1 MRKVLSLPPVLRA
14 GLPPLR
20 TERCRPGNPTFLT
33 AVLAALALLA
43 LAPAAAQEAADE
55 AASAVAD
62 SEAESQIATDPDTE
76 VVIVTGSRLKRSTYT
91 SVAPLQ
97 IITAEVARE
106 AGLVDA
112 GDIIQ
117 ESPASAGQQID
128 LTFHGFVLDDGP
140 GSQTANLRGLGAA
153 RTLVMINGRRVA
165 PAGVEGAPSAPSL
178 DVIPGTLVQN
188 YDQLLDGASSV
199 YGSDAVA
206 GVVNAIL
213 RKDFD
218 GLEVEVFPRFSEHG
232 AGREDVVNAAWGMNF
247 DRGFVGVGAQ
257 YVDWEAVTRADRPWT
272 AGCERHWEVDTAG
285 NIRTKDLWYEVN
297 YGMEMDDCAVG
308 SLAGRVFI
316 PGTNVG
322 SIYYTEGY
330 SNGGWG
336 NFSESSIY
344 GFGVDGDGDGRT
356 DINFRDYDLNGREQ
370 FAYLR
375 GARTTANAM
384 AYGEYTL
391 EGEMNLTPYFEILF
405 ATREYD
411 SNSGAG
417 QFFPDVPARNPYNL
431 CNPEGN
437 GIDCGLA
444 QDAFFTNPN
453 FVAQFANRWQGLC
466 AQYGIPLAGCTP
478 AVFGLLG
485 GPSGPIPTLPIVS
498 VRGDRNT
505 TETDV
510 SQWRYVVGLSG
521 DLPALNVG
529 SLQDWTFDVSVTH
542 SDASGDAH
550 RYGIRED
557 RYNLSVGAYSTTNT
571 PCEND
576 TGEELAHDTAAGC
589 VAVNMFAPSLYRGV
603 IGDFATP
610 AERNYLFDS
619 RDFETEYTQ
628 TTFTAFMT
636 GNLFELPGGPISAG
650 LGVEHRVDDIRS
662 VPDHVARDGLFWG
675 FFSDGGAVGDKYT
688 REAFGEVELPLLV
701 AAMPVSVNLSARWTD
716 DEYYGGAWTG
726 AAKIGWNVLD
736 SLLIRAT
743 WGTSYRA
750 PNLRELFL
758 QPQTGFVSVFDP
770 CLLPA
775 DAINDITGEYDPSLD
790 QREEH
795 VLQNCRANGVDP
807 TIANNNGFNSFSV
820 EVAASG
826 QLDLDEETSESI
838 SAGFAWEQPFTT
850 AFDLQVSGY
859 YYQIDIE
866 NTIIEPSAGYIVA
879 DCYYSLTGNS
889 AFCNRIERDADP
901 VQPFINY
908 INRGFLNRD
917 RQTVRG
923 VDVNVSFATTLTV
936 LERPVDVEFDTI
948 FHRQIEF
955 STLFVNDEGVPD
967 LNLSHREIYFPERKA
982 SLGLRLVYDRW
993 RVAWRSRF
1001 HGRIIQDIDA
1011 VDEWGHIDS
1020 DPFSDTCLGPPNDVV
1035 CRDVGEIGAY
1045 WLHNVSGTYEAD
1057 TWSVQLGARNV
1068 FDEPPPQ
1075 VDGTEVFS
1083 VNNTPVGAGYDIMGR
1098 MIWLGV
1104 TVRGI
1109 GG

>member
-1 MRKVLSLPPVLRA
+1 MRQSCSCSCSGSVAKPSLTVL
-14 GLPPLR
+14 
-20 TERCRPGNPTFLT
+20 
-33 AVLAALALLA
+33 LAALAA
-43 LAPAAAQEAADE
+43 FVWAPAMAEEASDEPADADE
-55 AASAVAD
+55 
-62 SEAESQIATDPDTE
+62 ETQIADDTE
-76 VVIVTGSRLKRSTYT
+76 VVVVTGSRLKRTTYT

-117 ESPASAGQQID
+117 ESTASAGVQID

-140 GSQTANLRGLGAA
+140 GSVTANLRGLGSA

-178 DVIPGTLVQN
+178 DVVPGTLVQN

-218 GLEVEVFPRFSEHG
+218 GLEVEVFPRFSDHG
-232 AGREDVVNAAWGMNF
+232 AGRENIANAVWGRNF

-257 YVDWEAVTRADRPWT
+257 YSDLEAVTLADRPWT
-272 AGCERHWEVDTAG
+272 AGCAKHWEVDTNG
-285 NIRTKDLWYEVN
+285 QIRTKDIWYEVN
-297 YGMEMDDCAVG
+297 YGMEMDECQVG
-308 SLAGRVFI
+308 LLAGRVFI

-322 SIYYTEGY
+322 SIYYTEGD
-330 SNGGWG
+330 SNGGWP

-356 DINFRDYDLNGREQ
+356 DVNFRNHDINGREQ

-375 GARTTANAM
+375 GPRTTANAM

-391 EGEMNLTPYFEILF
+391 EGEMNLTPYFEVLF
-405 ATREYD
+405 TNRQYE
-411 SNSGAG
+411 SNSGAS

-431 CNPEGN
+431 CNPEGM
-437 GIDCGLA
+437 GVDCGLA

-453 FVAQFANRWQGLC
+453 FVAQFGNRWQGLC
-466 AQYGIPLAGCTP
+466 AQYGIPLAACTP
-478 AVFGLLG
+478 GVFGLLG

-498 VRGDRNT
+498 VRGDRNVT
-505 TETDV
+505 DTDV
-510 SQWRYVVGLSG
+510 SQWRYVAGISG

-529 SLQDWTFDVSVTH
+529 SLRDWTFDVSVTH
-542 SDASGDAH
+542 SDATGEAH
-550 RYGIRED
+550 RFGIRDD

-576 TGEELAHDTAAGC
+576 TGEELASDVAPGC

-619 RDFETEYTQ
+619 RDFKTEYAQ
-628 TTFTAFMT
+628 TTFTAYTT
-636 GNLFELPGGPISAG
+636 GDLFELPGGPISA
-650 LGVEHRVDDIRS
+650 LIGVEHRVDDIKS
-662 VPDHVARDGLFWG
+662 IPDEVARDGLFFG

-701 AAMPVSVNLSARWTD
+701 VSTPLSINLSARWTD

-726 AAKIGWNVLD
+726 ATKIGWNVLD

-758 QPQTGFVSVFDP
+758 QPQTGFTTVFDP

-775 DAINDITGEYDPSLD
+775 DAINQITDEYDPTLD
-790 QREEH
+790 QREDH
-795 VLQNCRANGVDP
+795 VLRNCRANGVDP
-807 TIANNNGFNSFSV
+807 TIANNGGFNSFSV
-820 EVAASG
+820 EVAAAG

-850 AFDLQVSGY
+850 DFDLRVSGY

-866 NTIIEPSAGYIVA
+866 NTIIEPSAGYIVS

-889 AFCNRIERDADP
+889 AFCDRIQRDADP
-901 VQPFINY
+901 IEPFINY

-923 VDVNVSFATTLTV
+923 VDVNVEFATTLTV
-936 LERPVDVEFDTI
+936 FDRPVDVEFDTL

-955 STLFVNDEGVPD
+955 STLFVNDQGVPD
-967 LNLSHREIYFPERKA
+967 LNLVHREIYFPEFKA
-982 SLGLRLVYDRW
+982 QMGLRVIYDRW
-993 RVAWRSRF
+993 RAAWRSRF
-1001 HGRIIQDIDA
+1001 HGRIIQDVDA
-1011 VDEWGHIDS
+1011 VDEWGHVDS
-1020 DPFSDTCLGPPNDVV
+1020 DPSSDTCLGPPTDAM
-1035 CRDVGEIGAY
+1035 CRDVGEIGNY
-1045 WLHNVSGTYEAD
+1045 WLHHISGSYEAD

-1075 VDGTEVFS
+1075 VDGSEVWS
-1083 VNNTPVGAGYDIMGR
+1083 TNNTPLGAGYDIMGR

-1104 TVRGI
+1104 TFTI
-1109 GG
+1109 GGA

>member
-1 MRKVLSLPPVLRA
+1 MRSVLSLLT
-14 GLPPLR
+14 LPFGQERLPLGR
-20 TERCRPGNPTFLT
+20 K
-33 AVLAALALLA
+33 AVLSTLIATLAVVVTPVALA
-43 LAPAAAQEAADE
+43 QETDE
-55 AASAVAD
+55 AEEAEETAQVAD
-62 SEAESQIATDPDTE
+62 QEPE

-140 GSQTANLRGLGAA
+140 GAVTANLRGLGSA

-165 PAGVEGAPSAPSL
+165 PAGVEGAPSSPSL
-178 DVIPGTLVQN
+178 DVIPGMLVQT

-218 GLEVEVFPRFSEHG
+218 GLEVEVFPRYSEHG
-232 AGREDVVNAAWGMNF
+232 AGRENILSGRWGRNF
-247 DRGFVGVGAQ
+247 DRGFIGVGAQ
-257 YVDWEAVTRADRPWT
+257 YSDLEAVTRADRPWT
-272 AGCERHWEVDTAG
+272 AGCEQHWEVDEGG
-285 NIRTKDLWYEVN
+285 NIRNKDLWYEVN
-297 YGMEMDDCAVG
+297 YGMEMDDCLVG

-344 GFGVDGDGDGRT
+344 GFGVDGDGDGET

-370 FAYLR
+370 FAYIR
-375 GARTTANAM
+375 GPRTLANAM

-391 EGEMNLTPYFEILF
+391 EGERNLTPYFEVLY
-405 ATREYD
+405 TMRQYD
-411 SNSGAG
+411 ANFGAA
-417 QFFPDVPARNPYNL
+417 QFFPSVPARNPYNL
-431 CNPEGN
+431 CNPEGM
-437 GIDCGLA
+437 GVDCGLA

-453 FVAQFANRWQGLC
+453 FLPQFANRWGGLC
-466 AQYGIPLAGCTP
+466 AQFGIPLAGCTP
-478 AVFGLLG
+478 AVFGLLR
-485 GPSGPIPTLPIVS
+485 GPSGPIPTLPIVA
-498 VRGDRNT
+498 VRGDRNI
-505 TETDV
+505 TETEV
-510 SQWRYVVGLSG
+510 SQWRYVAGLSG
-521 DLPALNVG
+521 DLPGLNVG
-529 SLQDWTFDVSVTH
+529 SLYDWTFDVSVTH
-542 SDASGDAH
+542 SMSSGEAH
-550 RYGIRED
+550 RMGIRED
-557 RYNLSVGAYSTTNT
+557 RLDLSLGAFSTTNT

-576 TGEELAHDTAAGC
+576 TGEVLESDVAPGC

-603 IGDFATP
+603 LGDFATP

-619 RDFETEYTQ
+619 RDFDTEYTQ
-628 TTFTAFMT
+628 TTYTAFMT

-650 LGVEHRVDDIRS
+650 AGVEYRFDDIQS
-662 VPDHVARDGLFWG
+662 IPDNIAREGLFFG
-675 FFSDGGAVGDKYT
+675 FFADGGAVGHKYT
-688 REAFGEVELPLLV
+688 KEAFGEVELPLLLGQT
-701 AAMPVSVNLSARWTD
+701 PLSVNLSARWTD
-716 DEYYGGAWTG
+716 DEFYGGAWTG
-726 AAKIGWNVLD
+726 ATKIGWTPWD
-736 SLLIRAT
+736 SLLVRAT

-758 QPQTGFVSVFDP
+758 QDQTGFTNVFDP
-770 CLLPA
+770 CLLPGE
-775 DAINDITGEYDPSLD
+775 AINDITGEYDPTLD

-795 VLQNCRANGVDP
+795 VLRNCRANGVDP

-820 EVAASG
+820 EVAAGG
-826 QLDLDEETSESI
+826 QLGLDEETSESI

-850 AFDLQVSGY
+850 AFDLRVSGY
-859 YYQIDIE
+859 YYKIDIE
-866 NTIIEPSAGYIVA
+866 NTIIEPSAGFIVY
-879 DCYYSLTGNS
+879 DCYYSETGTS
-889 AFCNRIERDADP
+889 TFCGRIQRDADP
-901 VQPFINY
+901 VMPFINY
-908 INRGFLNRD
+908 IDRGFINRD

-923 VDVNVSFATTLTV
+923 VDVNVDFATTLTM
-936 LERPVDVEFDTI
+936 LDRPVDVEFDTI

-955 STLFVNDEGVPD
+955 STLFTNDEGVQD
-967 LNLSHREIYFPERKA
+967 LNYFHREIYFPELKA
-982 SLGLRLVYDRW
+982 SMGMRLRYDRW
-993 RVAWRSRF
+993 RASWRARF
-1001 HGRIIQDIDA
+1001 HGRIQQDVNA

-1020 DPFSDTCLGPPNDVV
+1020 DPSSDTCLGPPDDVL
-1035 CRDVGEIGAY
+1035 CRDVGEIGNY
-1045 WLHNVSGTYEAD
+1045 WLHNVSGTYEGD

-1075 VDGTEVFS
+1075 VDGTEVTS
-1083 VNNTPVGAGYDIMGR
+1083 TNNSPLGAGYDFLGR
-1098 MIWLGV
+1098 VLWLGV
-1104 TVRGI
+1104 TFKL
-1109 GG
+1109 GGAG